1 MFIVLGVGF
10 VACVIG
16 NVIQFLVEG
25 RIRFILGR
33 HKLDKKIDR
42 LNAHYYSNVVK
53 RVDMIVL
60 LFWFVCIKDHFFNAF
75 NLHGEFFYLN
85 FAFVP
90 RFII

>member
-10 VACVIG
+10 VAYVIG

-25 RIRFILGR
+25 RIWLIFGG

-60 LFWFVCIKDHFFNAF
+60 LFWFVSIKDHFFNAF

-90 RFII
+90 SFII